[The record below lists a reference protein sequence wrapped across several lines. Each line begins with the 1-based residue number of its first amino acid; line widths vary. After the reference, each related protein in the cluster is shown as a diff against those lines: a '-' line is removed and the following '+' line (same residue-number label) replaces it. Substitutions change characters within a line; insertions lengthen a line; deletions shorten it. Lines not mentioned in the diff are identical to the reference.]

1 MSKFST
7 VIDREALA
15 YTATLIFDAPRE
27 LVWRVYTDPALI
39 ARWWGPRRL
48 TTIVDKMDVRPGGIW
63 RYVQTD
69 SNGNTYAF
77 NGVYK
82 EVDPPCRLVST
93 FEFEG
98 APGHIMTEMIVFE
111 AMPDGK
117 TKLIARSSV
126 SNIEELEAIV
136 TSGMEEGALET
147 WERFGGFLAALQA
160 AHPAA

>member
-1 MSKFST
+1 MSKFNII
-7 VIDREALA
+7 IDREALA

-27 LVWRVYTDPALI
+27 LVWRVYTDPASI
-39 ARWWGPRRL
+39 PRWWGPRRL
-48 TTIVDKMDVRPGGIW
+48 TTVVDKMDVRLDGLW

-69 SNGNTYAF
+69 TDGNTYAF
-77 NGVYK
+77 NGTYK

-98 APGHIMTEMIVFE
+98 APGHIMTETIVFE

-117 TKLIARSSV
+117 TKLVARSAV
-126 SNIEELEAIV
+126 SSLEELEAIV

-147 WERFGGFLAALQA
+147 WERFGELLAALQA
-160 AHPAA
+160 THPVG